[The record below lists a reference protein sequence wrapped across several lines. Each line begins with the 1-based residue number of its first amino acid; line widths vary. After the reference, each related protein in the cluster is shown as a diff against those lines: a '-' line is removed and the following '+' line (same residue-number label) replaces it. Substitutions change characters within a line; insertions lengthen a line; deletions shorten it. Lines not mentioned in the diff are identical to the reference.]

1 MKKGKHNYEDEL
13 YDDDEYYDDDDYY
26 DDDYYYE
33 EEEEEEKP
41 KKNTKKN
48 NSNKNKSNQTNNQ
61 FQSKQQIQ
69 NKSVKTNK
77 NQNNNNNLNL
87 SKKESSNNTLN
98 LSKKESN
105 ISNISSSLGFSAKPS
120 SSSSISNSIKEI
132 KKQEKEKEK
141 QISITALNNI
151 KTYPKIDYGKK
162 YTSNDNSD
170 EKPTINLV
178 IIGHVD
184 SGKSTIV
191 GHLLCLLNVL
201 DKKQVHKDLKV
212 KSNKGEKEIDTLA
225 YAFATDE
232 ASDERER
239 GVTIETAFKTF
250 STKNKTVIAIDAPGH
265 QDFIPS
271 MIAGTSVADVALLV
285 IDSGINAFDAGFYKD
300 GQTKEH
306 ALLAKTLGI
315 SHLIVAINKLELFN
329 WKKERFDEI
338 KEALNHFL
346 IDELGFDE
354 NNLKFLPTSGL
365 TGDNLI
371 KPISEKSGDW
381 YKGPTL
387 IDLIDSLESP
397 QRAID
402 SPVRFIINDIAK
414 NNKGCSIFGKL
425 ENGIIINNYE
435 YIILPSGNKEK
446 IKIIVVNK
454 KNVNFI
460 TPGQQAELFLQT
472 NKNLKE
478 EQMIEPGNVLCLEK
492 YPIPCIK
499 KFKAHIKTYE
509 LKIPISLGQKMM
521 FYLQGQKTQI
531 SIKKI
536 ERIFNEGS
544 KVSKNNT
551 RFIPKN
557 FYADIIIE
565 SENKICAELYVV
577 NNKLSTFALRI
588 SGDTQAMGYITEFLE

>member
-1 MKKGKHNYEDEL
+1 M
-13 YDDDEYYDDDDYY
+13 YDDDEYYDDDEDYY
-26 DDDYYYE
+26 DDDYYE

-41 KKNTKKN
+41 KKNSKKNKN
-48 NSNKNKSNQTNNQ
+48 NSNQSKNQTQN
-61 FQSKQQIQ
+61 KQQNQ
-69 NKSVKTNK
+69 NKNDKANK

-105 ISNISSSLGFSAKPS
+105 ISNVSSSLGLNSNAS
-120 SSSSISNSIKEI
+120 SSMSISTKEN
-132 KKQEKEKEK
+132 KKLEKEK
-141 QISITALNNI
+141 QLISVTELNNI
-151 KTYPKIDYGKK
+151 KSYPKIDYGKK
-162 YTSNDNSD
+162 YTSDDNA
-170 EKPTINLV
+170 KPTINLV

-201 DKKQVHKDLKV
+201 DKKEVHKNLKV
-212 KSNKGEKEIDTLA
+212 KSNKGEKEVDTLA
-225 YAFATDE
+225 FAFATDE

-239 GVTIETAFKTF
+239 GVTIDTAFKTF

-271 MIAGTSVADVALLV
+271 MIAGTSVADAALLV
-285 IDSGINAFDAGFYKD
+285 IDSGLNAFDAGFYKE
-300 GQTKEH
+300 GRTKEH

-315 SHLIVAINKLELFN
+315 NQLIVAINKLELFN
-329 WKKERFDEI
+329 WKKERYDEI
-338 KEALNHFL
+338 KEALNHYL
-346 IDELGFDE
+346 VDDLGFDE
-354 NNLKFLPTSGL
+354 KNLKFLPMSGL

-371 KPISEKSGDW
+371 KPISEKTGDW

-387 IDLIDSLESP
+387 IDIIDSLESP

-414 NNKGCSIFGKL
+414 NNKGRSIFGKL
-425 ENGIIINNYE
+425 ENGIIINNSE

-446 IKIIVVNK
+446 IKSIVVNK
-454 KNVNFI
+454 KNVQFI

-472 NKNLKE
+472 SKNLKE
-478 EQMIEPGNVLCLEK
+478 EQIIEPGNVLCLEK

-499 KFKAHIKTYE
+499 KFKAHIKTYD
-509 LKIPISLGQKMM
+509 LKVPISLGQKMM

-531 SIKKI
+531 TIKKI

>member
-1 MKKGKHNYEDEL
+1 M
-13 YDDDEYYDDDDYY
+13 YDDDEYYDDDEDYY
-26 DDDYYYE
+26 DDDYYE

-41 KKNTKKN
+41 KKNSKKNKN
-48 NSNKNKSNQTNNQ
+48 NSNQSKNQTQN
-61 FQSKQQIQ
+61 KQQNQ
-69 NKSVKTNK
+69 NKNDKANK

-98 LSKKESN
+98 LSKKESSNNTLNLSKKESN
-105 ISNISSSLGFSAKPS
+105 ISNVSSSLGLNSNAS
-120 SSSSISNSIKEI
+120 SSMSISTKEN
-132 KKQEKEKEK
+132 KKLEKEK
-141 QISITALNNI
+141 QLISVTELNNI
-151 KTYPKIDYGKK
+151 KSYPKIDYGKK
-162 YTSNDNSD
+162 YTSDDNA
-170 EKPTINLV
+170 KPTINLV

-201 DKKQVHKDLKV
+201 DKKEVHKNLKV
-212 KSNKGEKEIDTLA
+212 KSNKGEKEVDTLA
-225 YAFATDE
+225 FAFATDE

-239 GVTIETAFKTF
+239 GVTIDTAFKTF

-271 MIAGTSVADVALLV
+271 MIAGTSVADAALLV
-285 IDSGINAFDAGFYKD
+285 IDSGLNAFDAGFYKE
-300 GQTKEH
+300 GRTKEH

-315 SHLIVAINKLELFN
+315 NQLIVAINKLELFN
-329 WKKERFDEI
+329 WKKERYDEI
-338 KEALNHFL
+338 KEALNHYL
-346 IDELGFDE
+346 VDDLGFDE
-354 NNLKFLPTSGL
+354 KNLKFLPMSGL

-371 KPISEKSGDW
+371 KPISEKTGDW

-387 IDLIDSLESP
+387 IDIIDSLESP

-414 NNKGCSIFGKL
+414 NNKGRSIFGKL
-425 ENGIIINNYE
+425 ENGIIINNSE

-446 IKIIVVNK
+446 IKSIVVNK
-454 KNVNFI
+454 KNVQFI

-472 NKNLKE
+472 SKNLKE
-478 EQMIEPGNVLCLEK
+478 EQIIEPGNVLCLEK

-499 KFKAHIKTYE
+499 KFKAHIKTYD
-509 LKIPISLGQKMM
+509 LKVPISLGQKMM